1 MKWLLGI
8 DEMKK
13 NIGKKSGKEQA
24 QILNATMEETDKL
37 IHNMKTKMPWKSFMT
52 IHRT

>member
-24 QILNATMEETDKL
+24 EILNATMEKTDEL
-37 IHNMKTKMPWKSFMT
+37 INNMKTKKVKYIRKGRKS
-52 IHRT
+52 

>member
-37 IHNMKTKMPWKSFMT
+37 IHNMKTKRVKYL
-52 IHRT
+52 RKGRKL